1 MQDTICLKLYLL
13 NLQTSFYAMNSCNNC
28 PCPPNWEFWIFR
40 ARENMKYVFK
50 LIAHMH
56 LHTTQLE
63 LSSYL
68 IIIRNKDKILQ
79 LLEMCRRSFYRLHF
93 DHTGFPDMCMQ
104 SSLSSW
110 EAFTG
115 DQVCFHIP
123 GLRPENPLAFNPQQP
138 TGDQKVH
145 FSWGWLKDRVNCR

>member
-1 MQDTICLKLYLL
+1 
-13 NLQTSFYAMNSCNNC
+13 
-28 PCPPNWEFWIFR
+28 
-40 ARENMKYVFK
+40 MKYVFK

-63 LSSYL
+63 LSSYH

-104 SSLSSW
+104 SSLSS
-110 EAFTG
+110 
-115 DQVCFHIP
+115 
-123 GLRPENPLAFNPQQP
+123 
-138 TGDQKVH
+138 
-145 FSWGWLKDRVNCR
+145 